1 MIDKFVSELD
11 NFITANRYVNLHSKR
26 FSVEEEGNRNL
37 QHFRSKFAEKCGNLL
52 IDIDVKAFET
62 CEEAEEEAAI
72 ILELIN
78 KALKKHGFKDS
89 ISDAISVTGALEKL
103 SAKLDRRALVVFH
116 FFCDIFDEK
125 EKDIFRAIR
134 KFIEIFEKSRYLG
147 ILIISDKP
155 VHHWEL
161 YPESKLDDRHVA
173 YKEYP

>member
-1 MIDKFVSELD
+1 MIDKFISELD
-11 NFITANRYVNLHSKR
+11 NFITTNRYVNLHSKR
-26 FSVEEEGNRNL
+26 FVGKEEGKQNL
-37 QHFRSKFAEKCGNLL
+37 EHFRSKLAEKCGSLV
-52 IDIDVKAFET
+52 IDIDIKAFET
-62 CEEAEEEAAI
+62 CEDSEAEAAV
-72 ILELIN
+72 ILELIE

-89 ISDAISVTGALEKL
+89 IPGAISVTGALEKL
-103 SAKLDRRALVVFH
+103 SARLDRRALVVFH
-116 FFCDIFDEK
+116 CFSDIYDEK

-147 ILIISDKP
+147 ILITSDRP